1 MKGMVRFFLG
11 QVEAVL
17 LQGGTMEDSNASEE
31 VDREVRES
39 IRVMNHE
46 RGTKK
51 WLVLGG
57 MVIALVLFCVAIFV
71 AYGDAH

>member
-1 MKGMVRFFLG
+1 
-11 QVEAVL
+11 
-17 LQGGTMEDSNASEE
+17 MEDSNASEE

-46 RGTKK
+46 RRTKK